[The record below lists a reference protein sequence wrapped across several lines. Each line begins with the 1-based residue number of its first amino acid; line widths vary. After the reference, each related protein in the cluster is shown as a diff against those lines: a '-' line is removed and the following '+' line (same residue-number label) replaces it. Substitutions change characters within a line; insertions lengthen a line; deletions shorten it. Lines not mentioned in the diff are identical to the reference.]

1 MDGLR
6 LIFSDAKVNVEI
18 YNYGPTDLSLWYFR
32 YTANIA
38 LGSEWVFATVLRL
51 KCYFSIATVFLVYW
65 GVTPKPVSVSTR
77 KIVLLWSPNVP
88 NCAHRI
94 TPFKFTTWANRT
106 HVASQSPILHNIHFS
121 VASHEYVDLRRYIFF
136 WGFPANV
143 LCKFLG
149 SRWMVHGVPFI
160 QKIYQGRQ
168 CTCNVALRRVLAS
181 TATVEK
187 QWLLHTVSVCS

>member
-88 NCAHRI
+88 NCAHKI
-94 TPFKFTTWANRT
+94 TPFKSTT
-106 HVASQSPILHNIHFS
+106 
-121 VASHEYVDLRRYIFF
+121 
-136 WGFPANV
+136 
-143 LCKFLG
+143 
-149 SRWMVHGVPFI
+149 
-160 QKIYQGRQ
+160 
-168 CTCNVALRRVLAS
+168 
-181 TATVEK
+181 
-187 QWLLHTVSVCS
+187 